1 MNETVAGSIVLVLLL
16 ILRCLIPLGV
26 LFGISYLLR
35 RLEWV
40 IDRSDEA
47 LFLDETNANAPKL
60 PIVPAPKVIDS
71 PPRKRAQKKET
82 SGGKKKSAI
91 SKKRS
96 RNQ

>member
-1 MNETVAGSIVLVLLL
+1 MNETATGSIVLALLL

-35 RLEWV
+35 RLELV
-40 IDRSDEA
+40 VDRSDEA
-47 LFLDETNANAPKL
+47 LFVDEANANAPKP

-71 PPRKRAQKKET
+71 PPKKRAPKKET
-82 SGGKKKSAI
+82 SSGKKKSAI